1 MNAVCRG
8 LRGAIVAEENSRE
21 AILSASQELLERLVA
36 VNGIRQEQVAAVF
49 FTTTQDLN
57 AEFPSVSARQMGWN
71 HVALLCGHEMGVP
84 DDLPRCIRVLL
95 LVNTEKSADELANVY
110 LKGTEKLRSRGV
122 GS

>member
-1 MNAVCRG
+1 MNTTCRG
-8 LRGAIVAEENSRE
+8 VRGAIIAGENTRE

-36 VNGIRQEQVAAVF
+36 ANSIGQEQVAAVF

-57 AEFPSVSARQMGWN
+57 AEFPAVTARQMGWS
-71 HVALLCGHEMGVP
+71 HVALLCGHEMSVP

-95 LVNTEKSADELANVY
+95 LINTEKSADELVNVY
-110 LKGTEKLRSRGV
+110 LKGTERLRSRGV

>member
-1 MNAVCRG
+1 V
-8 LRGAIVAEENSRE
+8 RGAIIAGENTRE

-36 VNGIRQEQVAAVF
+36 ANGIGQEQVAAVF

-57 AEFPSVSARQMGWN
+57 AEFPAVTARQMGWS
-71 HVALLCGHEMGVP
+71 HVALLCGHEMSVP

-95 LVNTEKSADELANVY
+95 LINTEKSADELVNVY
-110 LKGTEKLRSRGV
+110 LKGTERLRSRGV